1 MNILL
6 LANSDSVFVR
16 DFCVKVLNRKDM
28 DTVILTPSMS
38 ENYGREYY
46 KNDIREVRWPDT
58 FLTGIR
64 ERVDVVLLRVRER
77 KKLELNTG
85 FREKI
90 DVLHVHYVEPLHLVY
105 FFHFWRKAE
114 RRILTFWGSD
124 IFNMSKTAFMLIP
137 PFLKQASYIVF
148 MIENQ
153 RDYFQSIFGHRF
165 DDKIRIIDFG
175 NSILDC
181 IDAVEKK
188 CRIEECK
195 RHFDFPLDKLV
206 VHVGYNASKG
216 QQHIEILRRLVQ
228 LPPHVLSELFLVF
241 HVSYGYNDD
250 YDNFESQLKDIMDSS
265 RLGYSFVRSYLQGE
279 ELAMFRLTSDIFIYG
294 QKTDARSASP
304 LEYVYAG
311 AKFVC
316 PGWLSNNYELLGQ
329 AGNDYY
335 IYHDFTHL
343 YEVLQMCISKADLPK
358 KKTDGLKKEAIRK
371 EISWDFLAEKWREL
385 YE

>member
-16 DFCVKVLNRKDM
+16 DFCVKVLNRQDM

-38 ENYGREYY
+38 ENYGREYHK
-46 KNDIREVRWPDT
+46 KNIREVRWPDA

-64 ERVDVVLLRVRER
+64 ERADVFLLRVKER
-77 KKLELNTG
+77 KKLELNAG

-90 DVLHVHYVEPLHLVY
+90 DVLHVHYVEPLHLLY

-114 RRILTFWGSD
+114 RKILTFWGSD
-124 IFNMSKTAFMLIP
+124 LFNMSKTASVLIP
-137 PFLKQASYIVF
+137 PFLRQASYIVF

-153 RDYFQSIFGHRF
+153 RDYFQSVFGHKF
-165 DDKIRIIDFG
+165 DNKIRIIDFG

-188 CRIEECK
+188 YGVEECK
-195 RHFDFPLDKLV
+195 RHFNFPLDKLV
-206 VHVGYNASKG
+206 VHVGYNAAKG
-216 QQHIEILRRLVQ
+216 QQHIAILRGLVL
-228 LPPHVLSELFLVF
+228 LPPPVLSELFLVF

-250 YDNFESQLKDIMDSS
+250 YDNFELQLKDIMDSS
-265 RLGYSFVRSYLQGE
+265 RLDYSFIKSYLQGE

-304 LEYVYAG
+304 LEYVYGG

-316 PGWLSNNYELLGQ
+316 PRWLSNNYELLGS

-335 IYHDFTHL
+335 IYDDFAHL
-343 YEVLQMCISKADLPK
+343 YEVLQRCISKVYLPK
-358 KKTDGLKKEAIRK
+358 TKTDGIKKERIRK
-371 EISWDFLAEKWREL
+371 EISWDSLAEKWREL